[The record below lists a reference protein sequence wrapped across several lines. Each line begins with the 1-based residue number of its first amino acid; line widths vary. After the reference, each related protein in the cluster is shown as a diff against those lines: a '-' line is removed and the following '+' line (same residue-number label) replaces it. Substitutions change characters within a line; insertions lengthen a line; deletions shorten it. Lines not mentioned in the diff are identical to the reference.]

1 MTSFWQRQSG
11 LSSTQVLVGILVVG
25 VIVAVVFAPR
35 LLGQSGKALQAQ
47 ATDEIETIGIAL
59 DTYAKDNGDYP
70 STEQGL
76 TALWER
82 PEVAPIP
89 INWQGPY
96 LDSPMTADPW
106 GNPYVYVRPGLRD
119 SNGYDLVSLGKDGI
133 EGGASEGEDVVS
145 WIRSD
150 E

>member
-1 MTSFWQRQSG
+1 MCIRD
-11 LSSTQVLVGILVVG
+11 
-25 VIVAVVFAPR
+25 R
-35 LLGQSGKALQAQ
+35 
-47 ATDEIETIGIAL
+47 
-59 DTYAKDNGDYP
+59 DNGDYP

-82 PEVAPIP
+82 PEVAPSP

-96 LDSPMTADPW
+96 LDSPMTLDPW
-106 GNPYVYVRPGLRD
+106 GNRYVYVRPGLRD

-133 EGGASEGEDVVS
+133 EGGTSEGEDVVS
-145 WIRSD
+145 WIRAD